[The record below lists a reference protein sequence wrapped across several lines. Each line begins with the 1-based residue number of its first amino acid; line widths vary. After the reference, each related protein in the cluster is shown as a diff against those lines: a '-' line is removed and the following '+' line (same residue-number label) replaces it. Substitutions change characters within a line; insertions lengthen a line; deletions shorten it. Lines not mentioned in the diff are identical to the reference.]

1 MRRAAPRVIH
11 ENIEGGPSM
20 TRSLLL
26 AGAAAL
32 AFVTAAPA
40 VQAQSDPAALS
51 LIERLRP
58 QAGGQTRGIRVPGA
72 VDSTPATPAPV
83 QPAPI
88 YGQQPAQPPAA
99 SVAGPGAPTANP
111 ATATSRP
118 ATAVRVPARETTADA
133 PSASITVTFASG
145 SWTLTPAAEQ
155 ALAPLGRALSSQD
168 LAGYRFRIEGH
179 TDNVGDPSMNQ
190 ALSERRA
197 AAVREYLVAKFG
209 VAPERLVAVGLGES
223 QLLVP
228 TPPQTSNARNR
239 RVQVVNIGS

>member
-1 MRRAAPRVIH
+1 
-11 ENIEGGPSM
+11 M

-58 QAGGQTRGIRVPGA
+58 QAGGQTRGIRVPGNVEA
-72 VDSTPATPAPV
+72 APAAPAPV
-83 QPAPI
+83 QPAPV
-88 YGQQPAQPPAA
+88 YGQQPAAAPAPMP
-99 SVAGPGAPTANP
+99 SVAGPGAPSVNP
-111 ATATSRP
+111 TTATSRP
-118 ATAVRVPARETTADA
+118 VPAAARAPVRETTADA
-133 PSASITVTFASG
+133 PSASITVSFATG
-145 SWTLTPAAEQ
+145 SSMLTPAAER

-168 LAGYRFRIEGH
+168 LASFRFRIEGH
-179 TDNVGDPSMNQ
+179 TDNVGDPASNQ
-190 ALSERRA
+190 LLSEQRA
-197 AAVREYLVAKFG
+197 AAVRQYLIAKFG
-209 VAPERLVAVGLGES
+209 VSPDRLVAVGLGET
-223 QLLVP
+223 QMLVP

>member
-1 MRRAAPRVIH
+1 
-11 ENIEGGPSM
+11 M

-40 VQAQSDPAALS
+40 VQAQSDPAALQ

-58 QAGGQTRGIRVPGA
+58 QAGGQTRGIRVPGNVEGA
-72 VDSTPATPAPV
+72 PAAPAPV
-83 QPAPI
+83 QPAPVF
-88 YGQQPAQPPAA
+88 GQPPAA
-99 SVAGPGAPTANP
+99 ATPAPAFAGPGAPSMSP
-111 ATATSRP
+111 GTATSRP
-118 ATAVRVPARETTADA
+118 TQAVARPPVRETTSEA
-133 PSASITVTFASG
+133 PSASITVTFGSG
-145 SWTLTPAAEQ
+145 SWALTPDAER
-155 ALAPLGRALSSQD
+155 ALAPLGRALASSD
-168 LAGYRFRIEGH
+168 LAAFRFRIEGH
-179 TDNVGDPSMNQ
+179 TDNVGDPATNQ

-197 AAVREYLVAKFG
+197 AAVREYLIAKFG
-209 VAPERLVAVGLGES
+209 VDPNRLVAVGLGET

>member
-1 MRRAAPRVIH
+1 
-11 ENIEGGPSM
+11 M
-20 TRSLLL
+20 TRSLLV

-32 AFVTAAPA
+32 AFISVAPS

-58 QAGGQTRGIRVPGA
+58 QPGAQTRGIRVPGA
-72 VDSTPATPAPV
+72 VDNTTPTPAPV

-88 YGQQPAQPPAA
+88 YGQQPQTPPPAA
-99 SVAGPGAPTANP
+99 SVAGPGAPVSSP
-111 ATATSRP
+111 ATASSGPTQAAARP
-118 ATAVRVPARETTADA
+118 AVRETTSDA

-145 SWTLTPAAEQ
+145 SAILTPDAER

-179 TDNVGDPSMNQ
+179 TDNVGTAGLNQ
-190 ALSERRA
+190 ALSEQRA
-197 AAVREYLVAKFG
+197 ASVREYLIMKFG
-209 VAPERLVAVGLGES
+209 VAPDRLVAVGLGDT

-228 TPPQTSNARNR
+228 TPPQTSNAQNR

>member
-1 MRRAAPRVIH
+1 
-11 ENIEGGPSM
+11 M

-32 AFVTAAPA
+32 AFVAGSPAA
-40 VQAQSDPAALS
+40 VAQSDPAALQ

-72 VDSTPATPAPV
+72 APAGAAPSAPV
-83 QPAPI
+83 QPAPVFTAPSSESTS
-88 YGQQPAQPPAA
+88 GA
-99 SVAGPGAPTANP
+99 SVAGPGAPTARP
-111 ATATSRP
+111 PETARP
-118 ATAVRVPARETTADA
+118 SQAVARPPLRETTADA

-145 SWTLTPAAEQ
+145 SASLTPQAEQ
-155 ALAPLGRALSSQD
+155 ALAPLGRALTSQD
-168 LAGYRFRIEGH
+168 LAGFRFRIEGH
-179 TDNVGDPSMNQ
+179 TDTVGSAELNQ

-197 AAVREYLVAKFG
+197 AAVRDFLIQRYG
-209 VAPERLVAVGLGES
+209 VSPSRIEAVGLGQT

-228 TPPQTSNARNR
+228 TPDNTPNVRNR

>member
-1 MRRAAPRVIH
+1 
-11 ENIEGGPSM
+11 M

-32 AFVTAAPA
+32 VLATGAPA
-40 VQAQSDPAALS
+40 AFAQSDPAALQ

-58 QAGGQTRGIRVPGA
+58 QAGGQTRGIRVPGNVEGA
-72 VDSTPATPAPV
+72 PPPSAPV
-83 QPAPI
+83 QPAPVF
-88 YGQQPAQPPAA
+88 GQPPAA
-99 SVAGPGAPTANP
+99 PTPSPGLAGPGAPSVSPT
-111 ATATSRP
+111 TTSRP
-118 ATAVRVPARETTADA
+118 TPAVVRPPVRETTADA

-145 SWTLTPAAEQ
+145 SSVITPEGER

-168 LAGYRFRIEGH
+168 LAAFRFRIEGH
-179 TDNVGDPSMNQ
+179 TDTVGDPASNQ

-197 AAVREYLVAKFG
+197 AAVRDYLVAKFG
-209 VAPERLVAVGLGES
+209 VSPNRLVAVGLGET

-228 TPPQTSNARNR
+228 TPDETSSPRNR

>member
-1 MRRAAPRVIH
+1 
-11 ENIEGGPSM
+11 M

-32 AFVTAAPA
+32 AFVTMTPS

-72 VDSTPATPAPV
+72 VDNTAPAPAPV

-88 YGQQPAQPPAA
+88 YGQQPTQPAGT

-111 ATATSRP
+111 TTGTSRP
-118 ATAVRVPARETTADA
+118 TQAVARPPVRETTSDA

-145 SWTLTPAAEQ
+145 SAELTPDAER

-168 LAGYRFRIEGH
+168 LAGFRFRIEGH
-179 TDNVGDPSMNQ
+179 TDTVGSAALNQ

-197 AAVREYLVAKFG
+197 AAVREYLIAKFG
-209 VAPERLVAVGLGES
+209 VAPDRLVAIGLGDS

>member
-1 MRRAAPRVIH
+1 
-11 ENIEGGPSM
+11 M

-32 AFVTAAPA
+32 AFA
-40 VQAQSDPAALS
+40 VGVPPVLAQSDPAALQ

-58 QAGGQTRGIRVPGA
+58 QAGGQTRGIRVPGGTEA
-72 VDSTPATPAPV
+72 APPPSAPV

-88 YGQQPAQPPAA
+88 YGQQPAPTPAP
-99 SVAGPGAPTANP
+99 SVAGPGAPVASPTS
-111 ATATSRP
+111 TSRP
-118 ATAVRVPARETTADA
+118 VQAVARPPVRETTSDA
-133 PSASITVTFASG
+133 PSASITVMFSTG
-145 SWTLTPAAEQ
+145 SAMLTPEAER

-179 TDNVGDPSMNQ
+179 TDTVGDTATNQ
-190 ALSERRA
+190 SLSERRA
-197 AAVREYLVAKFG
+197 AAVREYLIAKFG
-209 VAPERLVAVGLGES
+209 VSPQRLEAVGLGET

-228 TPPQTSNARNR
+228 TPDQTPNARNR

>member
-1 MRRAAPRVIH
+1 
-11 ENIEGGPSM
+11 M

-32 AFVTAAPA
+32 ALFSGAPA
-40 VQAQSDPAALS
+40 ALAQSDPAALQ

-72 VDSTPATPAPV
+72 TDAGQQPVSPTQPAPV
-83 QPAPI
+83 
-88 YGQQPAQPPAA
+88 
-99 SVAGPGAPTANP
+99 VAGPGAPVATPP
-111 ATATSRP
+111 ATSSSRP
-118 ATAVRVPARETTADA
+118 SQAVARPPVRETTSDA

-145 SWTLTPAAEQ
+145 SAMLTPDAER
-155 ALAPLGRALSSQD
+155 ALAPLGRALSSQE
-168 LAGYRFRIEGH
+168 LAGFRFRIEGH
-179 TDNVGDPSMNQ
+179 TDSVGDHASNQ

-197 AAVREYLVAKFG
+197 AAVRDFLIQRYG
-209 VAPERLVAVGLGES
+209 VSAARLEAVGLGET

-228 TPPQTSNARNR
+228 TPDETANARNR

>member
-1 MRRAAPRVIH
+1 
-11 ENIEGGPSM
+11 M

-32 AFVTAAPA
+32 VLVSGAPA
-40 VQAQSDPAALS
+40 AFAQSDPAALN

-58 QAGGQTRGIRVPGA
+58 QTGGQTRGIRVPGNVEGA
-72 VDSTPATPAPV
+72 PPPSAPV
-83 QPAPI
+83 QPAPVF
-88 YGQQPAQPPAA
+88 GQPPAA
-99 SVAGPGAPTANP
+99 PPPQPSVAGPGAPSASP
-111 ATATSRP
+111 ATTSSRP
-118 ATAVRVPARETTADA
+118 TPAVVRPPVRETTADA

-145 SWTLTPAAEQ
+145 SSMITPEGER

-168 LAGYRFRIEGH
+168 LAAFRFRIEGH
-179 TDNVGDPSMNQ
+179 TDTVGDPASNQ

-197 AAVREYLVAKFG
+197 AAVRDYLVAKFG
-209 VAPERLVAVGLGES
+209 VSPNRLMAVGMGET

-228 TPPQTSNARNR
+228 TPDQTSNARNR

>member
-1 MRRAAPRVIH
+1 
-11 ENIEGGPSM
+11 M

-32 AFVTAAPA
+32 ALFSGAPGA
-40 VQAQSDPAALS
+40 LAQSDPAALQ

-72 VDSTPATPAPV
+72 SEGTTQPTTPS
-83 QPAPI
+83 
-88 YGQQPAQPPAA
+88 QPPAA
-99 SVAGPGAPTANP
+99 VAGPGAPTMSP
-111 ATATSRP
+111 GATSSSRP
-118 ATAVRVPARETTADA
+118 TQAVARPPVRETTSDA
-133 PSASITVTFASG
+133 PSASITVMFATG
-145 SWTLTPAAEQ
+145 SAVLTPEAER

-168 LAGYRFRIEGH
+168 LSAFRFRIEGH
-179 TDNVGDPSMNQ
+179 TDTVGDAASNQ

-197 AAVREYLVAKFG
+197 AAVREYLINKFG
-209 VAPERLVAVGLGES
+209 VNPGRLEAVGLGET

-228 TPPQTSNARNR
+228 TPDGTSNARNR

>member
-1 MRRAAPRVIH
+1 
-11 ENIEGGPSM
+11 M

-32 AFVTAAPA
+32 AFVSLAPGA
-40 VQAQSDPAALS
+40 QAQSDPAALQ

-72 VDSTPATPAPV
+72 VDAAPAAPAPV

-88 YGQQPAQPPAA
+88 YGQPQAAQPGP
-99 SVAGPGAPTANP
+99 SVAGPGAPTASP
-111 ATATSRP
+111 SSATSRP
-118 ATAVRVPARETTADA
+118 TPAAARPPVRETTADA
-133 PSASITVTFASG
+133 PSASITVSFASG
-145 SWTLTPAAEQ
+145 SWTLTPEAER

-168 LAGYRFRIEGH
+168 LASYRFRIEGH
-179 TDNVGDPSMNQ
+179 TDNVGDPSSNQ

-197 AAVREYLVAKFG
+197 AAVREYLIAKFG
-209 VAPERLVAVGLGES
+209 VNPSRLVAVGLGET

>member
-1 MRRAAPRVIH
+1 
-11 ENIEGGPSM
+11 M

-32 AFVTAAPA
+32 AFVSVAPA
-40 VQAQSDPAALS
+40 VQAQSDPAALQ

-72 VDSTPATPAPV
+72 VPAAPADQAPV

-88 YGQQPAQPPAA
+88 YGQPAA
-99 SVAGPGAPTANP
+99 DPAPTPSVAGPGAPTAKP
-111 ATATSRP
+111 PGPTAAPT
-118 ATAVRVPARETTADA
+118 TAAARAPVRETTSDA

-145 SWTLTPAAEQ
+145 SWTLTPSAER
-155 ALAPLGRALSSQD
+155 ALAPLGQALSSRD
-168 LAGYRFRIEGH
+168 LADFRFRIEGH
-179 TDNVGDPSMNQ
+179 TDNVGSPAMNQ

-197 AAVREYLVAKFG
+197 AAVREYLIAKFG
-209 VAPERLVAVGLGES
+209 VNPNRLVAVGLGET
-223 QLLVP
+223 QLLEP

>member
-1 MRRAAPRVIH
+1 
-11 ENIEGGPSM
+11 M

-32 AFVTAAPA
+32 ALLAGAPA
-40 VQAQSDPAALS
+40 AIAQSDPAALQ

-72 VDSTPATPAPV
+72 APAGAAPSAPV
-83 QPAPI
+83 QPAPVF
-88 YGQQPAQPPAA
+88 GAPSAEGSSGSSGSA
-99 SVAGPGAPTANP
+99 VAGPGAPTARPP
-111 ATATSRP
+111 ASAQPREAVARP
-118 ATAVRVPARETTADA
+118 PVRETTSDA

-145 SWTLTPAAEQ
+145 SAALTPQAEQ
-155 ALAPLGRALSSQD
+155 ALAPLGRALNSQD
-168 LAGYRFRIEGH
+168 LAGFRFRIEGH
-179 TDNVGDPSMNQ
+179 TDTVGSAGLNQ

-197 AAVREYLVAKFG
+197 AAVRDFLIQRYG
-209 VAPERLVAVGLGES
+209 VNPSRIEAVGLGQT

-228 TPPQTSNARNR
+228 TPDNTPNARNR